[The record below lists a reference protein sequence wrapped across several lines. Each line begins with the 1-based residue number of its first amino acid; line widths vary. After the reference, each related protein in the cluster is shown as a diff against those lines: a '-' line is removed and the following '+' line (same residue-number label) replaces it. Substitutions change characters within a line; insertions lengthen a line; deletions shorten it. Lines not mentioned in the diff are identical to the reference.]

1 MINRQE
7 LSNRIQYTN
16 VLADSTRIDIENHCL
31 KATEFDFHAV
41 MIQPCWVKLAK
52 DILSGTT
59 IRIATSICYPMGGE
73 TLEMK
78 VEMAK
83 QVIQLDADEFD
94 FEPNIKYL
102 KSGMLDEFNREISE
116 IVREAGDRP
125 VKLVSEFGFLNEK
138 EKNYVLLWANKLV
151 LLT

>member
-116 IVREAGDRP
+116 IVRGR
-125 VKLVSEFGFLNEK
+125 
-138 EKNYVLLWANKLV
+138 
-151 LLT
+151 